1 MEITTAISSD
11 IPQLCLLLD
20 SLFAQEAEFKPDHQA
35 QTRGLSSIIDNTDT
49 GDILVAHEAGQI
61 IGMINLLY
69 TVSTAMGARVAIL
82 EDMVIADSNRS
93 LGVGSKLLDYA
104 LEFAQSQ
111 GCVRVTLLTDH
122 DNTGAHRFYERHGFV
137 RSSMVAFRKPLGNA
151 GRD

>member
-69 TVSTAMGARVAIL
+69 TVSTALGARVAIL
-82 EDMVIADSNRS
+82 EDMVIADSHRS

-122 DNTGAHRFYERHGFV
+122 DNTGAHRFYEQHGFV
-137 RSSMVAFRKPLGNA
+137 RSSMVAFRKSLENA
-151 GRD
+151 ERV

>member
-69 TVSTAMGARVAIL
+69 TVSTALGARVAIL
-82 EDMVIADSNRS
+82 EDMVIADSHRS

-111 GCVRVTLLTDH
+111 GCIRVTLLTDH

-137 RSSMVAFRKPLGNA
+137 RSSMVAFRKSLRNA
-151 GRD
+151 ERV